1 METMCLWITPLVK
14 APVRVIITS
23 KLLYVQ
29 PLDNIQHEPVFRY
42 DLSGISTIYRRRHLH
57 KEVGLELLFKKPSN
71 TELFFCCHSVAA
83 RDELHHV
90 LSHHAVVTVALDATT
105 HQQLQERWRYGLLSN
120 YDYLMVK
127 RDSLGGSICV
137 VLFLVYV
144 PLQHL
149 NHLADR
155 TKNDLTQYPVFPW
168 ILADYQ
174 SASLDLENSRTFRDL
189 SLPIGAL
196 NHDRLAMYRARMQQ
210 LTEAGE
216 KPFLYGTHY
225 STPGY
230 VLFYLVRARPDLMVC
245 MFAIF

>member
-1 METMCLWITPLVK
+1 MTNKSSAANVELADVVTSHRIESLRPFDLSLLVDLDEERLVETMCLWITPLVK

-120 YDYLMVK
+120 FDYLMVK
-127 RDSLGGSICV
+127 RDSLGEEAF
-137 VLFLVYV
+137 VLFC
-144 PLQHL
+144 
-149 NHLADR
+149 
-155 TKNDLTQYPVFPW
+155 
-168 ILADYQ
+168 
-174 SASLDLENSRTFRDL
+174 S
-189 SLPIGAL
+189 
-196 NHDRLAMYRARMQQ
+196 
-210 LTEAGE
+210 
-216 KPFLYGTHY
+216 
-225 STPGY
+225 
-230 VLFYLVRARPDLMVC
+230 
-245 MFAIF
+245 